1 MARSSVRDLTGRID
15 LRRRMSRRRRLLTI
29 VGVVLALVAAGTAV
43 WVVRYSQVFV
53 ADQTRV
59 TGLSLLKEADVL
71 SAARVPQGRP
81 LAQIDTQ
88 TIADGVAGLRE
99 VAQVRVSRQW
109 PHTVAITVVERTP
122 VFTIEYQ
129 GSPWLVDAQGVM
141 YRRADKVPDGLL
153 TATSLATNRELL
165 ADLATVVVA
174 LPDSVRKRAT
184 SIELTGRDTIVV
196 KLTTG
201 QRVMWGSA
209 DDSTLKGQVLDV
221 LVKNRSKTGKVKI
234 YDVSSPGNPTTR

>member
-81 LAQIDTQ
+81 LAQI
-88 TIADGVAGLRE
+88 
-99 VAQVRVSRQW
+99 
-109 PHTVAITVVERTP
+109 
-122 VFTIEYQ
+122 
-129 GSPWLVDAQGVM
+129 
-141 YRRADKVPDGLL
+141 
-153 TATSLATNRELL
+153 
-165 ADLATVVVA
+165 ADLPKTQVEHEVRPGKTPNPLIISRLSVA
-174 LPDSVRKRAT
+174 
-184 SIELTGRDTIVV
+184 
-196 KLTTG
+196 
-201 QRVMWGSA
+201 
-209 DDSTLKGQVLDV
+209 
-221 LVKNRSKTGKVKI
+221 RS
-234 YDVSSPGNPTTR
+234 